1 VTSKSQPTREHRE
14 DRPGAAKA
22 NGGRIAGDQDMAV
35 DGIVVSVTTGSN
47 GGVSVLK
54 VSGYLDTTTAGELET
69 ALYGLLDR
77 ESYHIVV
84 DLSGVNYISSA
95 GWGIFIGEIKRIR
108 NHGGDLK
115 LAGMVGDVHEVF
127 QLLEF
132 HSILEAFGTT
142 AEAIDAFKS
151 RSSG

>member
-1 VTSKSQPTREHRE
+1 
-14 DRPGAAKA
+14 
-22 NGGRIAGDQDMAV
+22 MAV
-35 DGIVVSVTTGSN
+35 DGIVVSVITGVTTK
-47 GGVSVLK
+47 GVSLLK

-69 ALYGLLDR
+69 ALYSLLERDV
-77 ESYHIVV
+77 YKIVV
-84 DLSGVNYISSA
+84 DLAGVNYISSA

-132 HSILEAFGTT
+132 HSILEAYPT
-142 AEAIDAFKS
+142 AQEAVDAFKNKDAA
-151 RSSG
+151 

>member
-1 VTSKSQPTREHRE
+1 MPT
-14 DRPGAAKA
+14 A
-22 NGGRIAGDQDMAV
+22 GRTAGVNHTTRMKKMAV
-35 DGIVVSVTTGSN
+35 DGIVVSVITGTN
-47 GGVSVLK
+47 TGGVSILK

-77 ESYHIVV
+77 GMYKVVV
-84 DLSGVNYISSA
+84 DLAGVNYISSA

-115 LAGMVGDVHEVF
+115 LCGMVGDVHEVF

-132 HSILEAFGTT
+132 HSILEAYPTSQ
-142 AEAIDAFKS
+142 EAVAAFKS
-151 RSSG
+151 KGAAA

>member
-1 VTSKSQPTREHRE
+1 
-14 DRPGAAKA
+14 
-22 NGGRIAGDQDMAV
+22 MAV
-35 DGIVVSVTTGSN
+35 DGIVVSVMTGTN
-47 GGVSVLK
+47 TGGISILK

-77 ESYHIVV
+77 GIYKVVV
-84 DLSGVNYISSA
+84 DLTGVNYISSA

-115 LAGMVGDVHEVF
+115 LSGMVGDVHEVF

-132 HSILEAFGTT
+132 HSILEAYSTSQ
-142 AEAIDAFKS
+142 EAVEAFASKGS
-151 RSSG
+151 AA